1 MPKYRTHGELD
12 DPYVE
17 DGDRMFLG
25 LDAYTEPSLLEQ
37 GMVKLSI
44 NMRFDKGVAK
54 VRKGLTEIIELPE
67 PVLSLLSFSDPD
79 GVNDILGLGS
89 EKAYGVLKADRVP
102 LEFTENVTE
111 PFGLQV
117 FNKVIVFDNGIRPQV
132 SSGDANFTQLSS
144 TPTIDD
150 GLFVACPN
158 APFGIFMS
166 NRLIVPDFTDS
177 TTTIIASDLFEEN
190 LFQLSTGEFF
200 LNRGTNDLTLAFSVF
215 AENQLLAFNQNSIFL
230 VNNMH
235 SLESAQ
241 FEITRQYGIAGTKA
255 LCQNGSYTYFMSSEG
270 NVQVL
275 VPSSDPAK
283 GLGISISKTT
293 LDLEP
298 LSKPITPILE
308 NIDFN
313 YLWKT
318 ILVYHRNRVYVAFVT
333 TGQTDARTIAV
344 YNSLNSMWESLDILP
359 EPIIDMVSHRGKL
372 YIASGNKV
380 YEYESG
386 MTDDGAGIIGQLE
399 TRDYTLG
406 SLDIKKFIRG
416 SLGYASS
423 NGGNTTIS
431 VFLKDPDGVILSKSI
446 LEDNEDFDRMTRFS
460 TRRRGYAASVK
471 IDTVSAGTLQNEIRR
486 VSMEGFVGNGRMG
499 GTFDGN

>member
-1 MPKYRTHGELD
+1 MPKYRSHGQLD
-12 DPYVE
+12 DPFVE

-25 LDAYTEPSLLEQ
+25 LDANTEPSLLES
-37 GMVKLSI
+37 GMVKLSV
-44 NMRFDKGVAK
+44 NMRFDSGVAK
-54 VRKGLTEIIELPE
+54 VRKGLNQIIQLAEPCLALLP
-67 PVLSLLSFSDPD
+67 FSDPD
-79 GVNDILGLGS
+79 GNNDILALGS
-89 EKAYGVLKADRVP
+89 DHAYFVITNKSP
-102 LEFTENVTE
+102 LAFAETMTE

-117 FNKVIVFDNGIRPQV
+117 FNKILVFENGKRPQE
-132 SSGDANFTQLSS
+132 SGGEDDFTQFSS
-144 TPTIDD
+144 TPSIDD

-158 APFGIFMS
+158 APFGIYMS
-166 NRLIVPDFTDS
+166 NRLIVPDYSDTS
-177 TTTIIASDLFEEN
+177 TTVIASDLLQEN
-190 LFQLSTGEFF
+190 LFQLSTGEFY
-200 LNRGTNDLTLAFSVF
+200 LNYGTNDRILAFSVF

-230 VNNMH
+230 INNIH
-235 SLESAQ
+235 SLDSAQ

-270 NVQVL
+270 NIQVL

-293 LDLEP
+293 LDQEP

-318 ILVYHRNRVYVAFVT
+318 IIVYHRNRVYCAFVT
-333 TGQTDARTIAV
+333 QGQTDARTIVV
-344 YNSLNSMWESLDILP
+344 YNSLNSVWESLDILP
-359 EPIIDMVSHRGKL
+359 VPINDMVSHRGRL
-372 YIASGNKV
+372 YIASGNNI
-380 YEYESG
+380 YEYESAI
-386 MTDDGAGIIGQLE
+386 TDDGAGIVGQLE

-416 SLGYASS
+416 SIGYASA
-423 NGGNTTIS
+423 NGGNTSIS

-446 LEDNEDFDRMTRFS
+446 QEDDDDFDRMTRFS
-460 TRRRGYAASVK
+460 TRRRGYAASVQ
-471 IDTVSAGTLQNEIRR
+471 VSSVSGGNQQNEIRR
-486 VSMEGFVGNGRMG
+486 ISMEGFVGNGRTG